1 MKRTTILG
9 ICITAFVAI
18 AAWAPNVLAYTG
30 NANCTGCHNWFAA
43 NSSHDRHQNR
53 GISCSLCHNNNTA
66 NSCGTCHGGGAAIQ
80 TRHIDNYGEASCEG
94 CHPQAPPPPVAETNC
109 SDGID
114 NNNNGL
120 TDCADPDCDGF
131 VGQAT
136 TCGVGAC
143 EASGNQVCQTP
154 GQVNTCQPGA
164 PAAEGPFNLANCGDG
179 IDNDCDGF
187 TDANDPDCETPA
199 EICNDG
205 NDNNL
210 NGLTDC
216 EDPQCA
222 DATFGACDTGNSGV
236 CAGGTLICDRNQPT
250 PVCNQNQSAVAEGP
264 FTNPNCNDGLDNDCN
279 GSTDASD
286 PNCAIPTE
294 ICDDGVDNNGNGQ
307 VDCQDPDCVGVTFGA
322 CNTGNPGVCA
332 DGTSTCDGSQTNP
345 VCNQDQPA
353 GNEGPYGNASCG
365 DTIDNDCNGLTDAAD
380 PNCQPGVE
388 NCNNN
393 VDDNNDGLV
402 DCLDPQCETFV
413 GQPGSCTTGL
423 PGICSAG
430 TPACNLG
437 EKFCDQ
443 DTQAGTEGPDSL
455 TCNDGLDN
463 DCDGLTDQD
472 DAECTPP
479 PTPSCGDGN
488 IDAGEECDDG
498 NTVDGDGCSSTCQ
511 NETTPPPTGPVC
523 GDGIVDAGE
532 QCDDGNTT
540 NGDGC
545 ENNCTETVTG
555 GCNEVDLPV
564 ITRMDYDRDDEEL
577 KIEGRAPAGTT
588 ISIIDSDSG
597 EILAEG
603 IRVREGRWETE
614 IDDIESDVNVSVI
627 SSNGCAANQDV
638 ETDDEHD
645 DEHHEERDSHHRSWR
660 YRSHD

>member
-18 AAWAPNVLAYTG
+18 AAWAPNVLAYE
-30 NANCTGCHNWFAA
+30 NYREGCNDCHTFRPTT
-43 NSSHDRHQNR
+43 HDLHRQTM
-53 GISCSLCHNNNTA
+53 GI
-66 NSCGTCHGGGAAIQ
+66 SCGTCHVGGTSAPITIASTCATCHDPALLRTNHQNVYGA
-80 TRHIDNYGEASCEG
+80 TVCSD
-94 CHPQAPPPPVAETNC
+94 CHDIAPPPPVAETNC
-109 SDGID
+109 SDGVD

-131 VGQAT
+131 VGDVT
-136 TCGVGAC
+136 ICGVGAC
-143 EASGNQVCQTP
+143 EATGNQECRNS

-164 PAAEGPFNLANCGDG
+164 PGAEGPFNSSTCGDG
-179 IDNDCDGF
+179 IDNDCDSL

-222 DATFGACDTGNSGV
+222 DATFGACETGDPGV
-236 CAGGTLICDRNQPT
+236 CAAGTLICDGNQPT

-307 VDCQDPDCVGVTFGA
+307 VDCQDPDCANVTFGA
-322 CNTGNPGVCA
+322 CNTANSGVCA
-332 DGTSTCDGSQTNP
+332 DGTLTCDGSLPTP
-345 VCNQDQPA
+345 VCNQDQSA
-353 GNEGPYGNASCG
+353 GNEGPYGDASCSDG
-365 DTIDNDCNGLTDAAD
+365 IDNDCNSLTDAAD
-380 PNCQPGVE
+380 PNCQIGSE

-402 DCLDPQCETFV
+402 DCADPLCEGFV

-430 TPACNLG
+430 TPACSLG
-437 EKFCDQ
+437 EKFCGQ
-443 DTQAGTEGPDSL
+443 DTQAAAEGPDSL

-479 PTPSCGDGN
+479 DQ
-488 IDAGEECDDG
+488 
-498 NTVDGDGCSSTCQ
+498 V
-511 NETTPPPTGPVC
+511 PPPAPSC

-532 QCDDGNTT
+532 QCDDGNTA
-540 NGDGC
+540 NNDGC
-545 ENNCTETVTG
+545 SSTCQTESPAPSCDDGTS
-555 GCNEVDLPV
+555 LV
-564 ITRMDYDRDDEEL
+564 ITEMDYDRDDEEL
-577 KIEGRAPAGTT
+577 DIEGWASDGTT

-603 IRVREGRWETE
+603 IRVREGRWEAE
-614 IDDIESDVNVSVI
+614 IEDIDSDVNISVI
-627 SSNGCAANQDV
+627 SSNGCVIDRDV
-638 ETDDEHD
+638 ETDDEEHD
-645 DEHHEERDSHHRSWR
+645 EEHDEELDSHHSSWR